1 MNVRSFR
8 AMGCDVVVGG
18 ASRSECDCVEA
29 LFAER
34 ERRFSRFDPSSELC
48 SINRSRSGSVTVSAA
63 FAEMLELAL
72 QAAADT
78 QGMVVPTLGRAVA
91 MAGYDRDFPEVA
103 DDEPATSGEQRGD
116 PRPAD
121 VDRWREIRVR
131 GCIVHRPPGLVLDLN
146 GVVKGRTVDDALGL
160 LGSACFVSAGGD
172 LAVSGAIDVGL
183 PGGDAI
189 RVVSGGLATS
199 STSRRRWRR
208 DGSWQHHLIDPRTS
222 LPSDSP
228 WSDVTVSGSSCRSA
242 DVAAKAAFL
251 RGEEGPGWLGALG
264 LAGRFRS
271 LSGEVVHTEAWPVST
286 GARRE
291 A

>member
-1 MNVRSFR
+1 
-8 AMGCDVVVGG
+8 MGCDVVVGG
-18 ASRSECDCVEA
+18 ASRSEFGAVEA
-29 LFAER
+29 IFAER
-34 ERRFSRFDPSSELC
+34 ERRFSRFDPSSEL
-48 SINRSRSGSVTVSAA
+48 SSVNRSRSGLVTVSAA

-72 QAAADT
+72 QAAVDT
-78 QGMVVPTLGRAVA
+78 EGMVVPTLGRAIA
-91 MAGYDRDFPEVA
+91 LAGYDRDFAEVA

-116 PRPAD
+116 AHPTD
-121 VDRWREIRVR
+121 VDRWRQIRVR

-160 LGSACFVSAGGD
+160 LGSDCFVSAGGD

-199 STSRRRWRR
+199 STGRRRWRR

-228 WSDVTVSGSSCRSA
+228 WSDVSVSASSCRAA
-242 DVAAKAAFL
+242 DVAAKAALL
-251 RGEEGPGWLGALG
+251 RGGEGPGWLDVLG
-264 LAGRFRS
+264 LAGRFRRP
-271 LSGEVVHTEAWPVST
+271 SGEVVLTESWPVGT
-286 GARRE
+286 GVMQRL
-291 A
+291 